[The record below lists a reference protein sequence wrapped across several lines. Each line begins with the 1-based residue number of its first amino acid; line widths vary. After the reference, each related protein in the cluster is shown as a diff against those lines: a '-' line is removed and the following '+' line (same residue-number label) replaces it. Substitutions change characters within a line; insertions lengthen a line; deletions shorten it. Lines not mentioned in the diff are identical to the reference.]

1 MNNNKVFKVL
11 SLIFVILLLSGCTKY
26 VKDNKKTIPI
36 KSTGQNLT
44 DNILCKPENKEVLD
58 LYEKYEKNLS
68 FKMDKLPD
76 CKNFKATQK
85 GYTGLWESA
94 FIKPLAFVILK
105 LGYLLHN
112 FGLSIMLLGLA
123 IRIILLPF
131 SISTAKQQANMKK
144 AQPKLQ
150 KIEKKYA
157 NKTDQESMM
166 MKSQE
171 TMAVYKELKINPLS
185 SCLVAFIQ
193 LPIFLAF
200 LEAIYRIPVV
210 FEDSLFKLNLGMTPI
225 KGITSAHNYFYIII
239 IVLVLVSTYFSFS
252 NIMKEQSTQMPVAEG
267 MPNPQSQTKM
277 MTYMMI
283 IMIGVASI
291 NLSTAILLYWIVT
304 NTFAI
309 FQNLLMKKIVK

>member
-1 MNNNKVFKVL
+1 MKKTYK
-11 SLIFVILLLSGCTKY
+11 IFAILLIAFMLTGCTKY
-26 VKDNKKTIPI
+26 VKVNKKNVPI

-44 DNILCKPENKEVLD
+44 DNILCKPEDKDVLK
-58 LYEKYEKNLS
+58 LYEKNEKHLS

-76 CKNFKATQK
+76 CRDFKATQK
-85 GYTGLWESA
+85 GYTGIWESV
-94 FIKPLAFVILK
+94 FIKPLAFLILK
-105 LGYLLHN
+105 LGYLFHN
-112 FGLSIMLLGLA
+112 FGLSIMVLGLA
-123 IRIILLPF
+123 IRILLFPF

-157 NKTDQESMM
+157 GKNDQESMM
-166 MKSQE
+166 AKSQE
-171 TMAVYKELKINPLS
+171 TMAVYKELKINPLA

-225 KGITSAHNYFYIII
+225 KGITSAHNYFYIIV
-239 IVLVLVSTYFSFS
+239 IVLVLVSTFFSFR
-252 NIMKEQSTQMPVAEG
+252 NVMKDTGANMPTAEG

-309 FQNLLMKKIVK
+309 FQNFILKKIVK